1 MRSAAFVVAG
11 GCSLQPVGPTLDR
24 YARFM
29 RRRELRDQR
38 RLIREAIASAS
49 DSELRHALEGTIGD
63 ARSFCW
69 ATLRQFG
76 RYTVFPERS
85 TPRDF
90 GLLHAEK
97 HMLLGV
103 AQDAVSHVEAVERLL
118 KKMGDSR
125 ELPPSKRVRAQLREA
140 RNLLAVHRD
149 ERVLYWRLTGEHTP
163 HVVKTY
169 KRLGLELPEGTI
181 DNEIVA
187 YAPPPGATEDE
198 IAEGYAR
205 VGLVGELL
213 SLRELHLA
221 FTELEADLDGL
232 AAKYRTSSTA

>member
-1 MRSAAFVVAG
+1 MG
-11 GCSLQPVGPTLDR
+11 Q
-24 YARFM
+24 
-29 RRRELRDQR
+29 RELRDQP
-38 RLIREAIASAS
+38 RLIEEAIESAS
-49 DSELRHALEGTIGD
+49 DAELRVALEGTIGD
-63 ARSFCW
+63 AQSFCW
-69 ATLRQFG
+69 LTLRQFE

-85 TPRDF
+85 TRRDY

-103 AQDAVSHVEAVERLL
+103 AHDAISHVEAVEKLL
-118 KKMGDSR
+118 IRVGDPR
-125 ELPPSKRVRAQLREA
+125 ELPPAQRIRAQLREA

-181 DNEIVA
+181 DKEIVA

-205 VGLVGELL
+205 VGMVGELL
-213 SLRELHLA
+213 SLRELHFA
-221 FTELEADLDGL
+221 FTALEADLDEL
-232 AAKYRTSSTA
+232 AEGCRK

>member
-1 MRSAAFVVAG
+1 MQVAPGCIQSA
-11 GCSLQPVGPTLDR
+11 VGSSLDR

-29 RRRELRDQR
+29 GRRELRDQP
-38 RLIREAIASAS
+38 RLIREAIESAS
-49 DSELRHALEGTIGD
+49 DSELRHTLEGTIGD
-63 ARSFCW
+63 AQSFCW
-69 ATLRQFG
+69 ATLRQFE

-97 HMLLGV
+97 HMLLVV
-103 AQDAVSHVEAVERLL
+103 AHDAISHVEAVERLL
-118 KKMGDSR
+118 TRMGNPR

-181 DNEIVA
+181 DKEIVA

-198 IAEGYAR
+198 IAEGDAR

-221 FTELEADLDGL
+221 FTELEADLDEL
-232 AAKYRTSSTA
+232 AESYRS